1 MLCYCIQIEFTS
13 LVRIKTLCL
22 LYLLS
27 VVEAGC
33 CFLVSFSR
41 VSSVLCFGCHV
52 VGSCSFGKPLLRDVT
67 GKALLC
73 SRCSVVLRHWH
84 GPRLHKWLV
93 FKVRVQR
100 TGARWRA
107 QLRGVSEMFKP
118 CSRESERQKRRER
131 ARRSR
136 VVLNRP
142 TWPCP
147 RAACRIRL
155 SVWGGAP
162 PPCPGFLGVEFTWSD
177 IPVIPWKIQTYR
189 FYMPV

>member
-1 MLCYCIQIEFTS
+1 M
-13 LVRIKTLCL
+13 
-22 LYLLS
+22 
-27 VVEAGC
+27 
-33 CFLVSFSR
+33 VSFSR

-52 VGSCSFGKPLLRDVT
+52 VGSCSFGEPLLRDVT

-73 SRCSVVLRHWH
+73 CRCSVVLRHWH
-84 GPRLHKWLV
+84 GPKLHKWLV

-118 CSRESERQKRRER
+118 CSRESESQKRRAFR
-131 ARRSR
+131 DWR
-136 VVLNRP
+136 VVFKQSNLALP
-142 TWPCP
+142 
-147 RAACRIRL
+147 AGGL
-155 SVWGGAP
+155 SNPIVRMGRSP

>member
-1 MLCYCIQIEFTS
+1 M
-13 LVRIKTLCL
+13 
-22 LYLLS
+22 
-27 VVEAGC
+27 
-33 CFLVSFSR
+33 VSFSR
-41 VSSVLCFGCHV
+41 MSFVLCFGCHA
-52 VGSCSFGKPLLRDVT
+52 VGSCSFGEPLLRDVT

-118 CSRESERQKRRER
+118 CSRESESQKR
-131 ARRSR
+131 AFCDWR
-136 VVLNRP
+136 VVLNSP

-162 PPCPGFLGVEFTWSD
+162 PHVQAFWGWNLRGPTFQSFRGRYKLTDFICLFSHT
-177 IPVIPWKIQTYR
+177 
-189 FYMPV
+189 

>member
-41 VSSVLCFGCHV
+41 VSSVLCFGV
-52 VGSCSFGKPLLRDVT
+52 TWSVRAPSGKPLLRDVT

-118 CSRESERQKRRER
+118 CSRESERQKKREGAPL
-131 ARRSR
+131 ARRFKQTN
-136 VVLNRP
+136 LALP
-142 TWPCP
+142 TGGLSNPIVRMGRSP
-147 RAACRIRL
+147 AHVQACWAGI
-155 SVWGGAP
+155 
-162 PPCPGFLGVEFTWSD
+162 
-177 IPVIPWKIQTYR
+177 
-189 FYMPV
+189 

>member
-1 MLCYCIQIEFTS
+1 M
-13 LVRIKTLCL
+13 
-22 LYLLS
+22 
-27 VVEAGC
+27 
-33 CFLVSFSR
+33 
-41 VSSVLCFGCHV
+41 SSVLCFGCHV
-52 VGSCSFGKPLLRDVT
+52 VGSCSFGEPLLRDVT

-118 CSRESERQKRRER
+118 CSRESEEK
-131 ARRSR
+131 AFCDWR
-136 VVLNRP
+136 VVLNSP

-162 PPCPGFLGVEFTWSD
+162 PMSRLSGGGIYVVRHSSHSVEDTNLQILYACLVTHD
-177 IPVIPWKIQTYR
+177 AKA
-189 FYMPV
+189 

>member
-1 MLCYCIQIEFTS
+1 M
-13 LVRIKTLCL
+13 
-22 LYLLS
+22 
-27 VVEAGC
+27 
-33 CFLVSFSR
+33 VSFSR

-84 GPRLHKWLV
+84 GPRLDKWLV

-147 RAACRIRL
+147 RAAGPIRA
-155 SVWGGAP
+155 SVRGGAP
-162 PPCPGFLGVEFTWSD
+162 PARLFFFARHLYVTTNNLFL
-177 IPVIPWKIQTYR
+177 PLY
-189 FYMPV
+189 

>member
-1 MLCYCIQIEFTS
+1 M
-13 LVRIKTLCL
+13 
-22 LYLLS
+22 
-27 VVEAGC
+27 
-33 CFLVSFSR
+33 VSFSR

-52 VGSCSFGKPLLRDVT
+52 VGSCSFGEPLLRDVT

-107 QLRGVSEMFKP
+107 QLRRVSEMFKP
-118 CSRESERQKRRER
+118 CSRESESQEKRR
-131 ARRSR
+131 AFFDWR
-136 VVLNRP
+136 VVLNSP

-162 PPCPGFLGVEFTWSD
+162 PHVQAFWGWNLRGPTFQSFRGRYKLTDFICLFSHT
-177 IPVIPWKIQTYR
+177 
-189 FYMPV
+189 

>member
-1 MLCYCIQIEFTS
+1 M
-13 LVRIKTLCL
+13 
-22 LYLLS
+22 
-27 VVEAGC
+27 
-33 CFLVSFSR
+33 VSFSR

-52 VGSCSFGKPLLRDVT
+52 VGSCSFGEPLLRDVT

-118 CSRESERQKRRER
+118 CSRESERQKRRESAPL
-131 ARRSR
+131 ARRFKQSNFR
-136 VVLNRP
+136 HRP
-142 TWPCP
+142 QAAGPI
-147 RAACRIRL
+147 RA
-155 SVWGGAP
+155 SVRGGAP
-162 PPCPGFLGVEFTWSD
+162 PARLFFFARHLHVTTNNLFL
-177 IPVIPWKIQTYR
+177 PLY
-189 FYMPV
+189 